1 MLSCKETFEELYTQ
15 SQREK
20 TFSSVL
26 GLIKPQP
33 VILGQSMEWIKKK
46 SEPILKN
53 VKAVGYYIPFLESLK
68 RLVCHEDFDKATK
81 RNSDIECNMFKDIND
96 GSFYKNHP
104 ILSDPTALAI
114 VAYYDDIEIANPL
127 GPKTKN
133 HKIGVFYW
141 FIANINPSF
150 RSKLS
155 IINLLAV
162 AKTKYLRQFGVDEIL
177 KDFLDGLNILKDG
190 YDFIHNG
197 EVITIKGALLAFPSD
212 TLASN
217 YIGGFKETP
226 SFSFS
231 PCRLCNIKKNNMK
244 TVFSENEITLRDP
257 ITHNEQVSVILN
269 KDLSLPAQIYW
280 SKMYGI
286 MRKSVFSETP
296 HFDLTKCFVIDIMHV
311 LFEGVVL
318 HQIKLLLLYCLDKK
332 YFTSLEVINNKLKV
346 FSFIGSPKTDCPT
359 ELDLTIIRDP
369 KRKIKQYAAQ
379 SWQLALMLPFLIGQ
393 YVPNCDEN
401 YENFIDLL
409 KIINICVSF
418 EIHADDI
425 VALQQLICIYL
436 STFVKLYG
444 QNFMTPKM
452 HYLIHLP
459 RQILMFGPPRYLW
472 CFRLEA
478 KHRRLKQSALVS
490 QNFKNVSLTVAKRLE
505 SFACLESSQANE
517 FLIKKTSFSNCSPI
531 KPQSL
536 PTYVNIN
543 VVDANNILEIKSV
556 DFENI
561 NYKVEFYLLYN
572 IAENELPVFSS
583 IKHIYSVNDIIYLVC
598 ELNETLRYDK
608 KFNSFVVI
616 GTQQFISL
624 EISSLKYKHPV
635 YATVFQREI
644 HIITRHYSC
653 IEYDYLNH

>member
-217 YIGGFKETP
+217 YIGGFKETLL
-226 SFSFS
+226 FSFS
-231 PCRLCNIKKNNMK
+231 SCRLCNIKK
-244 TVFSENEITLRDP
+244 
-257 ITHNEQVSVILN
+257 
-269 KDLSLPAQIYW
+269 
-280 SKMYGI
+280 
-286 MRKSVFSETP
+286 
-296 HFDLTKCFVIDIMHV
+296 
-311 LFEGVVL
+311 
-318 HQIKLLLLYCLDKK
+318 
-332 YFTSLEVINNKLKV
+332 
-346 FSFIGSPKTDCPT
+346 
-359 ELDLTIIRDP
+359 II
-369 KRKIKQYAAQ
+369 
-379 SWQLALMLPFLIGQ
+379 
-393 YVPNCDEN
+393 
-401 YENFIDLL
+401 
-409 KIINICVSF
+409 
-418 EIHADDI
+418 
-425 VALQQLICIYL
+425 
-436 STFVKLYG
+436 
-444 QNFMTPKM
+444 
-452 HYLIHLP
+452 
-459 RQILMFGPPRYLW
+459 
-472 CFRLEA
+472 
-478 KHRRLKQSALVS
+478 
-490 QNFKNVSLTVAKRLE
+490 
-505 SFACLESSQANE
+505 
-517 FLIKKTSFSNCSPI
+517 
-531 KPQSL
+531 
-536 PTYVNIN
+536 
-543 VVDANNILEIKSV
+543 
-556 DFENI
+556 
-561 NYKVEFYLLYN
+561 
-572 IAENELPVFSS
+572 
-583 IKHIYSVNDIIYLVC
+583 
-598 ELNETLRYDK
+598 
-608 KFNSFVVI
+608 
-616 GTQQFISL
+616 
-624 EISSLKYKHPV
+624 
-635 YATVFQREI
+635 
-644 HIITRHYSC
+644 
-653 IEYDYLNH
+653 